1 MRMLSEDISYEQLKE
16 EIRRLKRKRS
26 SQISL
31 VWKRFTKNKLAL
43 IGFIMVSVII
53 FMAVFAPLIAPYDP
67 YKTSPLERFKPPSKE
82 HLLGTDALGR
92 DVFSRLVYGSRIAL
106 EIGILIVLFEGM
118 IGISLGLVSGYFGGV
133 VDKLVM
139 WLVDVLR
146 SFPIVVLALAIAG
159 VLGQGILNVVIA
171 LGTVGWTSYAR
182 MVRSKVLTIKELEYI
197 EAAKSIGES
206 NLSIIFRHI
215 LPNVLST
222 AIVMV
227 CLMMPTALIASATLS
242 FLGLGVQP
250 PTADWGSIIAEGRR
264 YLLKAP
270 WISTSAGFFI
280 MFTVLG
286 FNFIGDGLRDA
297 LDPTARRN

>member
-1 MRMLSEDISYEQLKE
+1 MISEDISYEQLKE
-16 EIRRLKRKRS
+16 EIRKLKRKRS
-26 SQISL
+26 SQANL

-43 IGFIMVSVII
+43 IGFIMVSIII
-53 FMAVFAPLIAPYDP
+53 FMAIFAPLIAPYDP

-92 DVFSRLVYGSRIAL
+92 DVFSRLIYGSRIAL
-106 EIGILIVLFEGM
+106 EIGILIVLFEGI
-118 IGISLGLVSGYFGGV
+118 IGISLGLVSGYFGGI
-133 VDKLVM
+133 VDKLIM

-206 NLSIIFRHI
+206 NLAIIFRHV

-297 LDPTARRN
+297 LDPTSRRN

>member
-1 MRMLSEDISYEQLKE
+1 MLSEDISYEQLKE

-118 IGISLGLVSGYFGGV
+118 IGISLGLVSGYFGGI

>member
-1 MRMLSEDISYEQLKE
+1 MVSVDTDLSYEELRKE
-16 EIRRLKRKRS
+16 IKKLKRKKS
-26 SQISL
+26 GQINL
-31 VWKRFTKNKLAL
+31 VWKRFTKNKLAF
-43 IGFIMVSVII
+43 IGFIMVSIVI
-53 FMAVFAPLIAPYDP
+53 FMAIFAPLISPYDP
-67 YKTSPLERFKPPSKE
+67 YKANPIERFRPPSKT

-92 DVFSRLVYGSRIAL
+92 DVFSRLIYGSRIAL
-106 EIGILIVLFEGM
+106 EIGMLIVLFEGT
-118 IGISLGLVSGYFGGV
+118 IGISLGLISGYFGGIF
-133 VDKLVM
+133 DKIVM

-146 SFPIVVLALAIAG
+146 SFPIIVLALAIAG
-159 VLGQGILNVVIA
+159 IMGQGVLNVVVA
-171 LGTVGWTSYAR
+171 LGIVGWTSYTR
-182 MVRSKVLTIKELEYI
+182 MIRSKVLTIRELDYV
-197 EAAKSIGES
+197 EAARSIGES
-206 NLSIIFRHI
+206 DFSIILRYI
-215 LPNVLST
+215 LPNVLPT

-250 PTADWGSIIAEGRR
+250 PTADWGSIIAEGRK

-297 LDPTARRN
+297 LDPTSRRN

>member
-1 MRMLSEDISYEQLKE
+1 MTSEDLSYEQLKK
-16 EIRRLKRKRS
+16 EIKRLKRKRS
-26 SQISL
+26 SQVNL
-31 VWKRFTKNKLAL
+31 VWKRFTKNRLAL
-43 IGFIMVSVII
+43 IGFIMVSIVI
-53 FMAVFAPLIAPYDP
+53 FMAIFSPIVSPYDP
-67 YKTSPLERFKPPSKE
+67 YKTNPLERFKPPSMK
-82 HLLGTDALGR
+82 HILGTDALGR

-106 EIGILIVLFEGM
+106 EIGALIVLFEGM
-118 IGISLGLVSGYFGGV
+118 IGISLGLISGYFGGV
-133 VDKLVM
+133 VDKVIM

-159 VLGQGILNVVIA
+159 ILGQGVINVVIA

-182 MVRSKVLTIKELEYI
+182 MVRSKVLTIKELDYI
-197 EAAKSIGES
+197 EAARSIGES
-206 NLSIIFRHI
+206 NLSIILRYVF
-215 LPNVLST
+215 PNVLPT
-222 AIVMV
+222 VIVMV
-227 CLMMPTALIASATLS
+227 YLMMPTALIASATLS

-250 PTADWGSIIAEGRR
+250 PTADWGSIIAEGRM

-297 LDPTARRN
+297 LDPTSRRN

>member
-1 MRMLSEDISYEQLKE
+1 MRMISEDISYEQLKE
-16 EIRRLKRKRS
+16 EIRKLKRKRS
-26 SQISL
+26 SQANL

-43 IGFIMVSVII
+43 IGFIMVSIII
-53 FMAVFAPLIAPYDP
+53 FMAIFAPLIAPYDP

-92 DVFSRLVYGSRIAL
+92 DVFSRLIYGSRIAL
-106 EIGILIVLFEGM
+106 EIGILIVLFEGI
-118 IGISLGLVSGYFGGV
+118 IGISLGLVSGYFGGI
-133 VDKLVM
+133 VDKLIM

-206 NLSIIFRHI
+206 NLAIIFRHV

-297 LDPTARRN
+297 LDPTSRRN

>member
-1 MRMLSEDISYEQLKE
+1 MTSEDLSYEQLKK
-16 EIRRLKRKRS
+16 EIKRLKRKRS
-26 SQISL
+26 SQVNL
-31 VWKRFTKNKLAL
+31 VWKRFAKNRLAL
-43 IGFIMVSVII
+43 IGFIMVSIVI
-53 FMAVFAPLIAPYDP
+53 FMAIFSPIVSPYDP
-67 YKTSPLERFKPPSKE
+67 YKTNPLERFKPPSMK
-82 HLLGTDALGR
+82 HILGTDALGR

-106 EIGILIVLFEGM
+106 EIGALIVLFEGM
-118 IGISLGLVSGYFGGV
+118 IGISLGLISGYFGGV
-133 VDKLVM
+133 VDKVIM

-159 VLGQGILNVVIA
+159 ILGQGVINVVIA

-182 MVRSKVLTIKELEYI
+182 MVRSKVLTIKELDYI
-197 EAAKSIGES
+197 EAARSIGES
-206 NLSIIFRHI
+206 NLSIILRYVF
-215 LPNVLST
+215 PNVLPT
-222 AIVMV
+222 VIVMV
-227 CLMMPTALIASATLS
+227 YLMMPTALIASATLS

-250 PTADWGSIIAEGRR
+250 PTADWGSIIAEGRM

-297 LDPTARRN
+297 LDPTSRRN

>member
-1 MRMLSEDISYEQLKE
+1 MEMTSEDLSYEQLKK
-16 EIRRLKRKRS
+16 EIKRLKRKRS
-26 SQISL
+26 SQVNL
-31 VWKRFTKNKLAL
+31 VWKRFTKNRLAL
-43 IGFIMVSVII
+43 IGFIMVSIVI
-53 FMAVFAPLIAPYDP
+53 FMAIFSPIVSPYDP
-67 YKTSPLERFKPPSKE
+67 YKTNPLERFKPPSMK
-82 HLLGTDALGR
+82 HILGTDALGR

-106 EIGILIVLFEGM
+106 EIGALIVLFEGM
-118 IGISLGLVSGYFGGV
+118 IGISLGLISGYFGGV
-133 VDKLVM
+133 VDKVIM

-159 VLGQGILNVVIA
+159 ILGQGVINVVIA

-182 MVRSKVLTIKELEYI
+182 MVRSKVLTIKELDYI
-197 EAAKSIGES
+197 EAARSIGES
-206 NLSIIFRHI
+206 NLSIILRYVF
-215 LPNVLST
+215 PNVLPT
-222 AIVMV
+222 VIVMV
-227 CLMMPTALIASATLS
+227 YLMMPTALIASATLS

-250 PTADWGSIIAEGRR
+250 PTADWGSIIAEGRM

-297 LDPTARRN
+297 LDPTSRRN